1 VLFSGE
7 LVSGAQEDRVRENLA
22 RELGIDQRKAGQL
35 FSGRTVVIRSQM
47 LEGDAM
53 VLQARLQKLG
63 ALARIKNLAP
73 STELKLDY
81 RIDRQER
88 VADQTLRDITAA
100 HLECPRCG
108 HLQLDASHCTRCG
121 VDIAASIK
129 AKRKEDRLIQKKI
142 RELKGQQSEPAPE
155 ADRFRT
161 RREDRIAPRQS
172 EGRTGKIKA
181 WFSKTS

>member
-1 VLFSGE
+1 MNHYQVLFSGE

-81 RIDRQER
+81 RIDRQ
-88 VADQTLRDITAA
+88 
-100 HLECPRCG
+100 
-108 HLQLDASHCTRCG
+108 
-121 VDIAASIK
+121 
-129 AKRKEDRLIQKKI
+129 
-142 RELKGQQSEPAPE
+142 
-155 ADRFRT
+155 
-161 RREDRIAPRQS
+161 
-172 EGRTGKIKA
+172 
-181 WFSKTS
+181 